1 MHSVRL
7 VVLAA
12 SLAASLTALPAHA
25 AGGGGAGGGG
35 GGGGGAV
42 PAAPVAPAGAVPAA
56 PPAAVRAVPAAPVTP
71 VRMVGGLFSVDT
83 HEFEGYEVYT
93 RDSAGRVRLSV
104 VYFNTARLP
113 ASTVLDVSANGVK
126 VGTLAAIP
134 TANAESLTLT
144 AALPSL
150 GLGSRIT
157 VSAAGTPIASG
168 LFILAI

>member
-12 SLAASLTALPAHA
+12 SLAAALTALPAHA

-35 GGGGGAV
+35 GGGV
-42 PAAPVAPAGAVPAA
+42 PAAPVAPVRAVPAA
-56 PPAAVRAVPAAPVTP
+56 PVTPVRAVPAAPVTP
-71 VRMVGGLFSVDT
+71 VRMVGGLFSSDT
-83 HEFEGYEVYT
+83 HQFDGYEVYT
-93 RDSAGRVRLSV
+93 RDSAGRVHLSV

-126 VGTLAAIP
+126 VGTLVASAA
-134 TANAESLTLT
+134 TNAETLT
-144 AALPSL
+144 QTAGLPSL

-157 VSAAGTPIASG
+157 VSGAGTPIASG

>member
-1 MHSVRL
+1 
-7 VVLAA
+7 
-12 SLAASLTALPAHA
+12 
-25 AGGGGAGGGG
+25 
-35 GGGGGAV
+35 
-42 PAAPVAPAGAVPAA
+42 
-56 PPAAVRAVPAAPVTP
+56 
-71 VRMVGGLFSVDT
+71 MVGGLFSSDT
-83 HEFEGYEVYT
+83 HQFDGYEVYT
-93 RDSAGRVRLSV
+93 RDSAGRVHLSV

-168 LFILAI
+168 LLILAI

>member
-35 GGGGGAV
+35 GGGGGGV
-42 PAAPVAPAGAVPAA
+42 PAAPVAP
-56 PPAAVRAVPAAPVTP
+56 VRAVPAAPVAAVHAVPAVPVTP
-71 VRMVGGLFSVDT
+71 VRLVGGLFSVDT

-93 RDSAGRVRLSV
+93 RDSTGRVRLSV

-126 VGTLAAIP
+126 VGTLVASAA
-134 TANAESLTLT
+134 TNAETLT
-144 AALPSL
+144 QTAGLPSL
-150 GLGSRIT
+150 GLGSRIS

-168 LFILAI
+168 VFILAI